1 MNGRDVNQLPVVL
14 DGKLVGVLT
23 RDAILRS
30 LEVRRT
36 LGLPQRAQRSG

>member
-1 MNGRDVNQLPVVL
+1 MNGQNVNQLPVVQ

-36 LGLPQRAQRSG
+36 LGLNPKKAP

>member
-1 MNGRDVNQLPVVL
+1 VQ

-30 LEVRRT
+30 LEIRRT
-36 LGLPQRAQRSG
+36 LGLNQKKVA